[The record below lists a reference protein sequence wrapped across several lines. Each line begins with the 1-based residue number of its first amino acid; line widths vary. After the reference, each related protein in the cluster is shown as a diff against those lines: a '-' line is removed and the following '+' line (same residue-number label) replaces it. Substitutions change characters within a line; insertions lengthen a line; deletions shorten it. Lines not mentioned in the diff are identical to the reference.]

1 MALVGAYAAGQG
13 ERWQPPADLTSLIAA
28 AARHQLTPLL
38 GTVLADRPGAEPW
51 AATLRQERYYTVRR
65 QAQLAT
71 LAGPY
76 LDALHARGIPVIVLK
91 GGVLAERYYQRPD
104 DRPMHDVDLLL
115 RPGDVEKALALAADV
130 GLQRFDDAHTLDFD
144 LRFDTKTVLTHHPH
158 DLRQPSL
165 DLHWALMRDW
175 LDGRGNVWLE
185 TAWQRAEPATFAG
198 RPVLSLAPPDL
209 LVHVVLHLAI
219 QHAFEGLLWFCDV
232 ALIASAM
239 NDPADWDASISGA
252 RSLGY
257 GAALGVTLDL
267 LDDLFAVRVPAD
279 VRRRLGR
286 RSPRH
291 ALARRLVRRHL
302 ARLEPLSHLEYLLP
316 LLLTDGSG
324 TALGTAWRRVVP
336 SRTWL
341 EVRYPETRWP
351 MHYARHGQA
360 ALRFAVRTLRGR

>member
-1 MALVGAYAAGQG
+1 AAALMALVGAYAAGQG
-13 ERWQPPADLTSLIAA
+13 ERWQPPADLASLIAA

-91 GGVLAERYYQRPD
+91 GGVLAERYYHRPD

-175 LDGRGNVWLE
+175 LDGHGNVWLE
-185 TAWQRAEPATFAG
+185 TAWQRAEPATFARDCG
-198 RPVLSLAPPDL
+198 ARRPATRSLASSPG
-209 LVHVVLHLAI
+209 V
-219 QHAFEGLLWFCDV
+219 
-232 ALIASAM
+232 
-239 NDPADWDASISGA
+239 IS
-252 RSLGY
+252 R
-257 GAALGVTLDL
+257 
-267 LDDLFAVRVPAD
+267 
-279 VRRRLGR
+279 
-286 RSPRH
+286 
-291 ALARRLVRRHL
+291 
-302 ARLEPLSHLEYLLP
+302 
-316 LLLTDGSG
+316 GS
-324 TALGTAWRRVVP
+324 RP
-336 SRTWL
+336 
-341 EVRYPETRWP
+341 
-351 MHYARHGQA
+351 
-360 ALRFAVRTLRGR
+360 